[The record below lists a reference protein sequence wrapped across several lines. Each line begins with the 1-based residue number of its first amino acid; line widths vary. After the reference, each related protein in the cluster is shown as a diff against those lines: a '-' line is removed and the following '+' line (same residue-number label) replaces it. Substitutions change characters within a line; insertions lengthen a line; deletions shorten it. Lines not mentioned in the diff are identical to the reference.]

1 MLDMPEESATISIGV
16 ILMGTGKVWVDS
28 FRFEEVDLNVPS
40 TNLELVYEMLDEP
53 ANLSFEE

>member
-1 MLDMPEESATISIGV
+1 MPEESATISIGV